1 MKASR
6 WILGC
11 TVAALIA
18 APLAAFAGDV
28 TTQDLGAIQH
38 APASSSIARPS
49 DGGDSSGAAHGSDT
63 TTAPGSDDS
72 SGNGSVPVSTSSR
85 QPTPHHSSV
94 GWQSLLPGSIQ

>member
-6 WILGC
+6 WIFGC
-11 TVAALIA
+11 TAAALVA
-18 APLAAFAGDV
+18 APLVAFAGDV

-49 DGGDSSGAAHGSDT
+49 DGGDSSGVSRGSDST
-63 TTAPGSDDS
+63 PASSDDS
-72 SGNGSVPVSTSSR
+72 SGSGSVPTSTSSR
-85 QPTPHHSSV
+85 QPAPHRSSV